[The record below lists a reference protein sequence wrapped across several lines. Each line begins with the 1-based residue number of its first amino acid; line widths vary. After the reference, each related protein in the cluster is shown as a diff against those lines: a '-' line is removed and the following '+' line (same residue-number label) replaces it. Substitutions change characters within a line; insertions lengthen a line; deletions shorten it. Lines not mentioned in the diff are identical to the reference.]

1 MFKRIL
7 LILITV
13 LTITDL
19 SAKDE
24 KSSKSIALG
33 ASFQGLQT
41 DILCQFW
48 LTDNAT
54 AGPFIRYIYAENI
67 ASELGIGMFGKI
79 YFYKQ
84 KVAPFFGWQLGIIE
98 GIPKTG
104 DNTTDILLGLGI
116 GGDYFIDG
124 NFSVGIQAS
133 LNIVKSDKNSTRF
146 GNPGG
151 ININTSSALTAFIY
165 F

>member
-1 MFKRIL
+1 MFKN
-7 LILITV
+7 LIFVSFFLVSVSVLI
-13 LTITDL
+13 
-19 SAKDE
+19 AKEDND
-24 KSSKSIALG
+24 KSIALG
-33 ASFQGLQT
+33 ASFQGAQT

-54 AGPFIRYIYAENI
+54 AGPFLRFLSVEDM
-67 ASELGIGMFGKI
+67 ASELGIGLFGKI

-84 KVAPFFGWQLGIIE
+84 KVAPFFGWQLGIIQ
-98 GIPKTG
+98 GMPKVG
-104 DNTTDILLGLGI
+104 DNTTDIVLGLGI
-116 GGDYFIDG
+116 GGDYFFDS

-133 LNIVKSDKNSTRF
+133 LNFTKSDEKSNRF

-151 ININTSSALTAFIY
+151 LNVNTSTSLNAFIY